1 MHKYR
6 FVELLCIVFAVLF
19 IVSSEISVKN
29 VEISA
34 EQIYSSI
41 DFVTEEALEKR
52 NNLYIRD
59 KFSLDFSENVDYIY
73 YSSDDVMNVNEI
85 LIAVV
90 FDDSVNEI
98 KQSLESYLAEKYNL
112 FNGYAP
118 EQAALLDSAR
128 IEIISNLVFFCV
140 NADADEY
147 YSAVQQIV

>member
-6 FVELLCIVFAVLF
+6 FVELLCIILAVLF
-19 IVSSEISVKN
+19 IISSEISVKN
-29 VEISA
+29 VDMSA
-34 EQIYSSI
+34 DDICFAIEFTSDES
-41 DFVTEEALEKR
+41 LEKR
-52 NNLYIRD
+52 NNLYIKD
-59 KFSLDFSENVDYIY
+59 KLSLDFSENVDFVY

-90 FDDSVNEI
+90 ADDSTEEI
-98 KQSLESYLAEKYNL
+98 KAALENYLSEKFNL

-140 NADADEY
+140 SADADKY
-147 YSAVQQIV
+147 FSAVQQLL